1 MSIATEIERLQTAK
15 DDIKQAIEAKGVSV
29 PSGATIDTYD
39 GYIDNISRGI
49 SLPQNVKSIVLND
62 DGRPEE
68 IELSDNLT
76 AITESMYEGERTLT
90 SIDIPSGVTEIG
102 AYAFQRC
109 YALSSVTMPDDLETI
124 GGYAFQSCSALASI
138 DIPSGVTDI
147 SQSVFANCS
156 SLTSIDI
163 PSGVTD
169 ISQNVFANCSS
180 LSSATIHGD
189 IENIGNSAFSKCAAL
204 TGITLP
210 DSLLTIGSSTF
221 LQCYALTSVVIPTG
235 VTSIGTSAFENC
247 SYMELVDMHSYTA
260 TGRYSFRNIGT
271 NTPSGATLVLRG
283 DDGII
288 DGSIYAYS
296 FTNAFLKEM
305 YVSDVLLANY
315 RDDANWVNAV
325 GNDTNNIK
333 PLSDYVS
340 A

>member
-124 GGYAFQSCSALASI
+124 GGYAFQSCSALA
-138 DIPSGVTDI
+138 
-147 SQSVFANCS
+147 
-156 SLTSIDI
+156 SIDI